1 MLRLPADNHPN
12 MIAKKALL
20 LSGICMLRYFVPL
33 GIFIVL
39 SVFLYIG
46 LGLNPRDLG
55 STLLNKPTPAFSL
68 PQLEKPDQQFTQDEF
83 KGKVSLFNAWASWCV
98 TCKYEHPLLMQLA
111 KNTNI
116 PIYGL
121 NYKDTEAE
129 AKQLLQREGNPYLAN
144 AVDANGR
151 VGMDLGL
158 SGTPETFI
166 IDKQGIIRYKHIGA
180 ITVEDLE
187 KKILPLIKQLQDS

>member
-1 MLRLPADNHPN
+1 
-12 MIAKKALL
+12 
-20 LSGICMLRYFVPL
+20 MLRYFAPL
-33 GIFIVL
+33 GIFAIL
-39 SVFLYIG
+39 AIFLYVG

-55 STLLNKPTPAFSL
+55 STLIDKPTPTFAL
-68 PQLEKPDQQFTQDEF
+68 PQLDNPTQIFTQDNF

-121 NYKDTEAE
+121 NYKDTEIE
-129 AKQLLQREGNPYLAN
+129 AKQVLAREGNPYLAN
-144 AVDANGR
+144 AVDAQGR

-187 KKILPLIKQLQDS
+187 KTILPLIKHLQDS